1 MNSAVKLTIWLGIVL
16 SGLLLTGCA
25 SGPEYS
31 QYRPTV
37 PPLATGMGR
46 IWFYRHSVL
55 FGDAMDPA
63 IKLDGTKVG
72 NSIPGSFF
80 QVQTPPGAHEVSTS
94 TEATY
99 ATTVTVSTNADS
111 YIKFHIL
118 PGIFVGRVVP
128 TVVNETNAIPEMQG
142 LRYAR

>member
-1 MNSAVKLTIWLGIVL
+1 MNQVAKLTTWFGVIV
-16 SGLLLTGCA
+16 SALLLTGCA
-25 SGPEYS
+25 SGPRYS
-31 QYRPTV
+31 DYRVKV
-37 PPLATGMGR
+37 PPLAAGMGR
-46 IWFYRHSVL
+46 IWFYRHSVV

-80 QVQTPPGAHEVSTS
+80 QVQTTPGTHEVSTS

-99 ATTVTVSTNADS
+99 KTTVTVSTNADS
-111 YIKFHIL
+111 YIKCHIL
-118 PGIFVGRVVP
+118 PGILVGRVVP
-128 TVVNETNAIPEMQG
+128 AVVNEAEAVQEMEG